1 MLFVH
6 GRLPALCALAIGAL
20 WAFGAPAQ
28 QRIPLTLAEAEDLA
42 LQSEP
47 GQAALLARSSA
58 LRERS
63 VVASQLPDPAMR
75 VGLNNYPLESGSF
88 STEGMTHA
96 LVGLRQAFPPG
107 DSRSIESRQFSAMA
121 AQQSAR
127 ADARGLEVQGA
138 TRQAWLE
145 SYYWQQARELVASS
159 RPFFD
164 DLAQI
169 TRSLYAVGRRNQQD
183 VLRAELE
190 LSRLDDRL
198 IEMSRHLAG
207 SQASLGQWIGDS
219 AARPV
224 ARALPNWGTP
234 PAREQIL
241 SSLAQH
247 PLLQAADAAVA
258 AGNASV
264 ELAEEQ
270 RKPGWSIDLGYSYR
284 DGYLPDGDPRSDFVS
299 LSVTVDLPYFKRKQ
313 RSDRS
318 LAAALSERRAV
329 ISTREQLHRKL
340 ASRVD
345 AEYSKW
351 EQTDRRLSLYEG
363 RILPQSSEQAQAA
376 LAAYQSDIG
385 DFADVMRGYID
396 DLNTRL
402 DFLRLQVDRA
412 QSHAELQTLGGFQK

>member
-1 MLFVH
+1 MTSGVT
-6 GRLPALCALAIGAL
+6 LPK
-20 WAFGAPAQ
+20 
-28 QRIPLTLAEAEDLA
+28 PL
-42 LQSEP
+42 
-47 GQAALLARSSA
+47 
-58 LRERS
+58 
-63 VVASQLPDPAMR
+63 
-75 VGLNNYPLESGSF
+75 
-88 STEGMTHA
+88 
-96 LVGLRQAFPPG
+96 
-107 DSRSIESRQFSAMA
+107 
-121 AQQSAR
+121 
-127 ADARGLEVQGA
+127 
-138 TRQAWLE
+138 
-145 SYYWQQARELVASS
+145 LVA
-159 RPFFD
+159 
-164 DLAQI
+164 
-169 TRSLYAVGRRNQQD
+169 AV
-183 VLRAELE
+183 
-190 LSRLDDRL
+190 
-198 IEMSRHLAG
+198 
-207 SQASLGQWIGDS
+207 
-219 AARPV
+219 
-224 ARALPNWGTP
+224 
-234 PAREQIL
+234 
-241 SSLAQH
+241 
-247 PLLQAADAAVA
+247 DAAVA
-258 AGNASV
+258 AGNAGV

>member
-1 MLFVH
+1 
-6 GRLPALCALAIGAL
+6 LAIGAL

-42 LQSEP
+42 LQNEP
-47 GQAALLARSSA
+47 GQTALLARSSA

-75 VGLNNYPLESGSF
+75 VGLNNYPIESGSF

-96 LVGLRQAFPPG
+96 LVGVRQAFPPG
-107 DSRSIESRQFSAMA
+107 DSRAIESRQFSAMA
-121 AQQSAR
+121 AQQSAH
-127 ADARGLEVQGA
+127 ADARGLEVRGA

-145 SYYWQQARELVASS
+145 SYYWQQARDLVASS

-198 IEMSRHLAG
+198 IEMSRQLAA
-207 SQASLGQWIGDS
+207 SQAALGQWIGDS
-219 AARPV
+219 ASRPV
-224 ARALPNWGTP
+224 ARALPSWGAP

-241 SSLAQH
+241 SGLGQH

-258 AGNASV
+258 AGNAGV

-284 DGYLPDGDPRSDFVS
+284 DGYLADGDPRSDFVS
-299 LSVTVDLPYFKRKQ
+299 LSVTVDLPYFNRKQ
-313 RSDRS
+313 RSDRY
-318 LAAALSERRAV
+318 LAAALSERSAV
-329 ISTREQLHRKL
+329 MGTREQLHRKL

-345 AEYSKW
+345 AEYAKW
-351 EQTDRRLSLYEG
+351 EQTDRRLSLYEA
-363 RILPQSSEQAQAA
+363 RMLPQSSEQAQAA
-376 LAAYQSDIG
+376 LAAYQSAIG

-412 QSHAELQTLGGFQK
+412 QSHAELKTLGGFQK

>member
-1 MLFVH
+1 
-6 GRLPALCALAIGAL
+6 LAIGAL
-20 WAFGAPAQ
+20 WAIGASAQ

-42 LQSEP
+42 LQDEP
-47 GQAALLARSSA
+47 GRAAFLARSSA

-63 VVASQLPDPAMR
+63 VAAGQLPDPAMR
-75 VGLNNYPLESGSF
+75 IGLNNYPIEAGSF

-107 DSRSIESRQFSAMA
+107 DSRAVESRQFSAMA
-121 AQQSAR
+121 AQESSHAQ
-127 ADARGLEVQGA
+127 ARGLEVRGA

-145 SYYWQQARELVASS
+145 SYYWQQARDLVASS

-164 DLAQI
+164 DLAEI
-169 TRSLYAVGRRNQQD
+169 TRSLYAVGRRNLQD

-198 IEMSRHLAG
+198 IEISHQLA
-207 SQASLGQWIGDS
+207 AARAALGQWIGTS
-219 AARPV
+219 STRPV
-224 ARALPNWGTP
+224 ASGLPNWGAP
-234 PAREQIL
+234 PPREQIL
-241 SSLAQH
+241 TDLSQH

-258 AGNASV
+258 ARNAGV

-284 DGYLPDGDPRSDFVS
+284 EGYLANGDPRSDFVS
-299 LSVTVDLPYFKRKQ
+299 LSVTVDLPYFNRKQ
-313 RSDRS
+313 RRDRF
-318 LAAALSERRAV
+318 LAAALSERSAV
-329 ISTREQLHRKL
+329 VSTREQLRRQL

-351 EQTDRRLSLYEG
+351 QQTDRRLSLYEG
-363 RILPQSSEQAQAA
+363 RILPQSGEQAQAA
-376 LAAYQSDIG
+376 LAAYQSDTG
-385 DFADVMRGYID
+385 DFADVMRGHID

-412 QSHAELQTLGGFQK
+412 QRHAELKTLGGIQK